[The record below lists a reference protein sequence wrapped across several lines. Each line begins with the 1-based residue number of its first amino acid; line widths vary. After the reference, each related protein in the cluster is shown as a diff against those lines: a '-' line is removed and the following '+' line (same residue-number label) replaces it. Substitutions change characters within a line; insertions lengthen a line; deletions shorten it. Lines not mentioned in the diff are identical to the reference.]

1 MKRKKTPILGKYS
14 AYLTENM
21 IMIVVLLIIVSVTLS
36 AFMKVQSLSR
46 ESKEQLMAN
55 IMAQNF
61 IEYGKA
67 TQIRYDDVLM
77 NLGAERAEEKY
88 YFYYDRD
95 WNKVKKIE
103 ECRYIAEI
111 NVKEEELTSGPL
123 KNIQV
128 NIYKVEADKEP
139 MIYSLSA
146 KAY

>member
-1 MKRKKTPILGKYS
+1 MKRKKTHILGKHS

-21 IMIVVLLIIVSVTLS
+21 TMILILLIIVTVTLS
-36 AFMKVQSLSR
+36 AFIKVKSLAG

-55 IMAQNF
+55 VTAQNL

-77 NLGAERAEEKY
+77 NLGAAKAEEQY
-88 YFYYDRD
+88 YFYYDSD
-95 WNKVKKIE
+95 WKKVKKINGYKYVAAVDIQQE
-103 ECRYIAEI
+103 QLAG
-111 NVKEEELTSGPL
+111 GPL
-123 KNIQV
+123 KNIRV
-128 NIYKVEADKEP
+128 NVYKVEADKEF